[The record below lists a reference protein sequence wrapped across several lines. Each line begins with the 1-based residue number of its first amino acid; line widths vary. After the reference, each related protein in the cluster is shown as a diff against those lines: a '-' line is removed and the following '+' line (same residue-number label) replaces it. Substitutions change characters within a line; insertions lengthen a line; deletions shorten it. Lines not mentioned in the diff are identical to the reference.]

1 MKTQRYYLDVHQL
14 GEVMMKYLKVKAR
27 QDKTLFYVAF
37 MLLTMTYVNIERK
50 IQTTFPNFSCLLKK
64 YIVI

>member
-50 IQTTFPNFSCLLKK
+50 IHTTSRTVERKSEHMNRH
-64 YIVI
+64 